1 MWDKD
6 HKVNFHQDLY
16 EVVNKEGKVVNKEG
30 KVVITVH
37 RTIHNCYAINS
48 NFRTPLMCS
57 RLGLILLSS
66 GIED

>member
-16 EVVNKEGKVVNKEG
+16 EVVNKEGKVV
-30 KVVITVH
+30 ITGH

-57 RLGLILLSS
+57 RLSLILLSS

>member
-16 EVVNKEGKVVNKEG
+16 DVVNKEG